1 MAAPERLFSRAE
13 KKHIRRRRWVV
24 REPVLS
30 ACVVVGRNKRYPIVS
45 VRALRARKRP
55 RGPPAGKLQPE
66 CRRTLLAST
75 LSSAEG
81 APPIP
86 YAFQRRRTSGE
97 NGRQLVLRGH
107 VRQTSSDAHRETTQ
121 RCHSDRICLSALQK
135 NGLMCDRL
143 GVGTATAGGREQR
156 VHRMRRRRGDLGVSR
171 RATIRTSP
179 FVAAV
184 QIPHVWSARMP
195 RGVRGRVGIGVLSGF

>member
-1 MAAPERLFSRAE
+1 M
-13 KKHIRRRRWVV
+13 
-24 REPVLS
+24 S

-81 APPIP
+81 APQIP
-86 YAFQRRRTSGE
+86 YASNVAGQAERTVGSSSCAGASG
-97 NGRQLVLRGH
+97 RLLRMRI
-107 VRQTSSDAHRETTQ
+107 VRPRSGVTAIASV
-121 RCHSDRICLSALQK
+121 SAPLRK